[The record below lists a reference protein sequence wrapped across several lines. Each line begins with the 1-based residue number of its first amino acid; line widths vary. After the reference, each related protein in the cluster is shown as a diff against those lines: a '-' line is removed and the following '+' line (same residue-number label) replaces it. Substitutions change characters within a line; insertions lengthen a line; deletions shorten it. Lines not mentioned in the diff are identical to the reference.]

1 MATIMSIVANSADV
15 LRTFEALDCCT
26 KAVVA
31 ERVDDCILTINGA
44 KLECRYV
51 VLALTYD

>member
-1 MATIMSIVANSADV
+1 MVADNADV

-26 KAVVA
+26 KAVMI
-31 ERVDDCILTINGA
+31 ERVDDCNLTIDGA

-51 VLALTYD
+51 VLALTYA

>member
-1 MATIMSIVANSADV
+1 MSMVADSADV

-26 KAVVA
+26 KAAMA
-31 ERVDDCILTINGA
+31 ERVDDCTLTIDGA

-51 VLALTYD
+51 DSALTYD